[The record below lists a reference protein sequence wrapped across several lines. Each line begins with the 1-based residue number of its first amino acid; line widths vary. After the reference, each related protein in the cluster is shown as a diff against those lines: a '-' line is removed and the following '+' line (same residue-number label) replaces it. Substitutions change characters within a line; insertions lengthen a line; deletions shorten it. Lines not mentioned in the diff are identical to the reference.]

1 MMSLK
6 FPSFSDAS
14 IANFEQVFVSWC
26 FTISVTV
33 IKKLNCKKH
42 SLICNNVTAQK
53 IKFSIKDFFS
63 KCDQIGRL
71 LRLWSCLLKKFLT
84 ENFIFCPVCQ
94 HTFQYLGKKTFPYSS
109 LPPLKVYSLPVKDI
123 STIFCNLFICF
134 C

>member
-1 MMSLK
+1 MTSITYLRAKCGRKNSRKWGRLKMTSLK

-53 IKFSIKDFFS
+53 IKFSIKDFLNVTKSAGNCGFGH
-63 KCDQIGRL
+63 I
-71 LRLWSCLLKKFLT
+71 
-84 ENFIFCPVCQ
+84 
-94 HTFQYLGKKTFPYSS
+94 Y
-109 LPPLKVYSLPVKDI
+109 
-123 STIFCNLFICF
+123 
-134 C
+134 